1 VRLTFS
7 GWTFDSGQRTL
18 ERGVE
23 RITLSPKAFQLL
35 DLLLL
40 RRPEVVSKEE
50 LLKELWPDTF
60 VSDANVHNLVS
71 EVRTA
76 LGEDPRTT
84 RFIRTVPRCGYA
96 FQAEAREE
104 PPIRVSGR
112 TQPPTLVYGD
122 RDFILAMKTN
132 LLGRERDCVARIEHA
147 TISRHHA
154 SIVITGTTALLQ
166 DLGSRNG
173 TWVNGRRIGEPTELE
188 DGDEVRLGSV
198 TLTYR
203 SQGAPSSASTKT
215 LVP

>member
-1 VRLTFS
+1 
-7 GWTFDSGQRTL
+7 
-18 ERGVE
+18 
-23 RITLSPKAFQLL
+23 
-35 DLLLL
+35 
-40 RRPEVVSKEE
+40 
-50 LLKELWPDTF
+50 
-60 VSDANVHNLVS
+60 
-71 EVRTA
+71 
-76 LGEDPRTT
+76 
-84 RFIRTVPRCGYA
+84 
-96 FQAEAREE
+96 
-104 PPIRVSGR
+104 
-112 TQPPTLVYGD
+112 
-122 RDFILAMKTN
+122 MKTN
-132 LLGRERDCVARIEHA
+132 LLGRDRDCVARIEHA